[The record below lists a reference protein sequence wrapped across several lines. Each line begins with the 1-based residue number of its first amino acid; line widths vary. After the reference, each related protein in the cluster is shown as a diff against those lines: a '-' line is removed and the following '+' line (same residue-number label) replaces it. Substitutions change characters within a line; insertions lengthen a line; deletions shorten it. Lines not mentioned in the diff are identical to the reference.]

1 MKEKVLDC
9 GLWDSEGAEFAQEM
23 MKEKFFSRDSEG
35 AFGRESATPQ
45 TPQTP

>member
-1 MKEKVLDC
+1 
-9 GLWDSEGAEFAQEM
+9 

-35 AFGRESATPQ
+35 AEFAQEMKEKFFSRDSEGACGMESATPQ